1 VGTIVTAQS
10 GRNFKLLGGFNSYNF
25 FNNSL
30 GAPDI
35 ADSGVLLNSITQSQ
49 LQSNVGVFPGPNSGE
64 PVVFLNPKLF
74 ANNAQPI
81 LPVTTPGQ
89 LGQFIFLRGPRLFNT
104 DISLLKSIPIYER
117 LRLNIYAE
125 FLNAFNHANW
135 NITDGFS
142 FGTNNPAQ
150 YANLQDP
157 AFGAASP
164 ANGPRSIQFRLQ
176 LAF

>member
-1 VGTIVTAQS
+1 
-10 GRNFKLLGGFNSYNF
+10 
-25 FNNSL
+25 
-30 GAPDI
+30 
-35 ADSGVLLNSITQSQ
+35 
-49 LQSNVGVFPGPNSGE
+49 VGVFPGPNSGE